1 MSVLRDRLK
10 ICGLCLHSCTKPVS
24 QQLFLQPVRKAEE
37 NRRQHRRRA
46 VRIPAES
53 ACLPDHRSEKPEKI
67 PPETEDPLF
76 FQFSE
81 LYCHMAPVDC
91 EIIGQLLT
99 VERNFKGRRAVK
111 LRLRGKIGEKL
122 FADSAL

>member
-10 ICGLCLHSCTKPVS
+10 ICGLCLHSCTKPEAAAVFAAGEKGRVKS
-24 QQLFLQPVRKAEE
+24 AAAQKTGGQDSCRVR
-37 NRRQHRRRA
+37 
-46 VRIPAES
+46 
-53 ACLPDHRSEKPEKI
+53 LPDHRSEKLEKI
-67 PPETEDPLF
+67 PPETEDSLF

-99 VERNFKGRRAVK
+99 IERH
-111 LRLRGKIGEKL
+111 GECAACEL
-122 FADSAL
+122 GNAGSPA